1 MKIATTVCLLSLGF
15 LTSAFAEGEKKSN
28 TFYEA
33 SLGASYFG
41 FDTEY
46 EQNGDKDSFEG
57 VGPAL
62 GFKAGVVIGKFTV
75 YANLELGFAYGD
87 YKIDDHRINRDGDEY
102 CDRTEQKDV
111 WGYRTFL
118 GMGTSFYPFSDRR
131 SVMYGTHLGA
141 SAGFVAVGAGETVKN
156 SVDVETKALSRQ
168 GVGVVLEAG
177 KVWPITESVYLGGAV
192 SYTMEVPVVMGEDYP
207 DFDYNTLW
215 AGIRLMVW

>member
-1 MKIATTVCLLSLGF
+1 MSVVFGVPHFCVCRG
-15 LTSAFAEGEKKSN
+15 GEKSN
-28 TFYEA
+28 TFFEA

-102 CDRTEQKDV
+102 CDRTKQKDV

-131 SVMYGTHLGA
+131 SVMFGTHLGA
-141 SAGFVAVGAGETVKN
+141 SAGFVAVGAGE
-156 SVDVETKALSRQ
+156 
-168 GVGVVLEAG
+168 
-177 KVWPITESVYLGGAV
+177 VWPITESVYLGGAV